1 MKLFHKMEKLKYKI
15 IVKYCFELKMSEKNL
30 YENISKMLAIL
41 TNEQNS
47 YTYIDK
53 LRNAVSKDLAIFY
66 LGEAMRDYHSILNKG
81 FEKEID
87 ETEAKQILFNEIKR
101 DIDYLNS
108 LADRKKIREAVSLI
122 SAKALIILGKL
133 KAEEVKS
140 T

>member
-1 MKLFHKMEKLKYKI
+1 
-15 IVKYCFELKMSEKNL
+15 MSEKTL
-30 YENISKMLAIL
+30 YENTSKMLAIL

-53 LRNAVSKDLAIFY
+53 LRNAASKDLAIFY

-87 ETEAKQILFNEIKR
+87 ETEAKQILFDEVKK
-101 DIDYLNS
+101 DVDYLNS
-108 LADRKKIREAVSLI
+108 LTDRKKIREAVSLI
-122 SAKALIILGKL
+122 SAKALIILGRL
-133 KAEEVKS
+133 KAAKEVKA